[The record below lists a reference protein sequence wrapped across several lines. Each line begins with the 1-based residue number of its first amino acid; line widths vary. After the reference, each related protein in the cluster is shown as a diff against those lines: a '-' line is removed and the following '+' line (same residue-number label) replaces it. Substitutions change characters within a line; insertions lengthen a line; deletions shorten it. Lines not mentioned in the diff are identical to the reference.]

1 MKPTRIHCFS
11 KNPRLV
17 LLGAMTLGIA
27 AVFSPTRSQAL
38 AVDSEIVLLVD
49 VVRPEMSN
57 GMFNQLMNSYAS
69 TFTSTQFLDSIQS
82 GVTGSIAVSVMFY
95 GGSNLQTTAVPWMS
109 IGNATDA
116 QTFASLIQ
124 SATRPSTF
132 DYSNPATALDAATTS
147 FGSET
152 GGASNGFESSVQIIE
167 IASSGIPSNSMAAA
181 TAATAASSANAL
193 ASGVDLINSVA
204 HGTFANSINN
214 FYAANVIGSTLPGV
228 IATSSIA
235 ANNGALPSSINAAL
249 NASVQNGAA
258 GSINAVPEPS
268 SLVALLPA
276 SLLLLR
282 RRRG

>member
-1 MKPTRIHCFS
+1 
-11 KNPRLV
+11 
-17 LLGAMTLGIA
+17 MTLGLA
-27 AVFSPTRSQAL
+27 TGFSPSRSQAL
-38 AVDSEIVLLVD
+38 AVDSELVLLVD

-109 IGNATDA
+109 IGNASDA

-132 DYSNPATALDAATTS
+132 DYSNPATALNAATAS
-147 FGSET
+147 FGTET

-167 IASSGIPSNSMAAA
+167 IASSGIPSNSMA
-181 TAATAASSANAL
+181 TATAASSANAL

-204 HGTFANSINN
+204 HGTFANSVNN